1 MATFQKFHPS
11 IKTPQGSGRHF
22 WQVDFLEV
30 DISLTIILEYGYGF
44 CGAFSISQSLSR
56 LEN

>member
-22 WQVDFLEV
+22 WQVDFLEA
-30 DISLTIILEYGYGF
+30 DISLIIILEYGCGF
-44 CGAFSISQSLSR
+44 CGAFSISQSLA
-56 LEN
+56 